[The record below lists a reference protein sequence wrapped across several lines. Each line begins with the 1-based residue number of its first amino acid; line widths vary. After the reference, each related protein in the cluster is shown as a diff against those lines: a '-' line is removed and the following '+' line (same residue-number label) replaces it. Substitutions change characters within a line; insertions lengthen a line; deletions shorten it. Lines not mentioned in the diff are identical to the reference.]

1 MKHFLDD
8 SIIYREYKEVAL
20 TNTFVKD
27 ILPKVNMYQRRL
39 FLLLIN
45 EAQPYIKGQRLD
57 DSFDVSSWSTRSFTF
72 KIRQFLNSDDDENY
86 TAARKAI
93 QSLMNKRF
101 PFSFGEKRVLTGEV
115 NFINGYLY
123 DKSTS
128 TITISMD
135 EIVWQALFNFAKG
148 FQYADLYVCLMCSL
162 NYSIYFYSK
171 IYDTESFS
179 IGIDSLKEHL
189 GLAGKYKNNFDFI
202 KKVIM
207 PAQEELDKIS
217 PKSFTYEIERDV
229 NKRGCPIKSVV
240 FKSRSILENQSYIQR
255 HRSSLNACTITAG
268 IYAVLID
275 KLNFTR
281 EEINRNRDLI
291 YKAQT
296 FLGADYL
303 EDFIRLIAPKAS
315 RADNPRGYTINAIR
329 KHVNEMQILENE

>member
-57 DSFDVSSWSTRSFTF
+57 DSFDVSSWSTRSFTV

-93 QSLMNKRF
+93 QSLMDKRF

-162 NYSIYFYSK
+162 NYSIYR
-171 IYDTESFS
+171 
-179 IGIDSLKEHL
+179 
-189 GLAGKYKNNFDFI
+189 
-202 KKVIM
+202 
-207 PAQEELDKIS
+207 P
-217 PKSFTYEIERDV
+217 
-229 NKRGCPIKSVV
+229 
-240 FKSRSILENQSYIQR
+240 
-255 HRSSLNACTITAG
+255 
-268 IYAVLID
+268 
-275 KLNFTR
+275 
-281 EEINRNRDLI
+281 NR
-291 YKAQT
+291 
-296 FLGADYL
+296 
-303 EDFIRLIAPKAS
+303 
-315 RADNPRGYTINAIR
+315 
-329 KHVNEMQILENE
+329 